1 MPRISLREMFVLVAA
16 VALAIVSL
24 VYASSLLQAAV
35 SLIAL
40 LVGLAA
46 VILGIIDCG
55 PRRAFAIGFSVAMIG
70 YLVVVLNCQ
79 RMAAQQ
85 TNQFVFETNRPHLP
99 TWLLLDYFYEGINR
113 SGNYDVITNEL
124 IPESEK
130 LVQVPGTM
138 GGAKQ
143 TGAGHGVWYQELP
156 PREIYMATGHLWWA
170 LLFGYI
176 GGHFARFIYKRRA
189 AEQPSQQ

>member
-46 VILGIIDCG
+46 VILGIIDRG

-85 TNQFVFETNRPHLP
+85 NNPYQFVLETDRPHLP
-99 TWLLLDYFYEGINR
+99 TRLLLDYFYEGINR
-113 SGNYDVITNEL
+113 SGNYDQITDEL

-130 LVQVPGTM
+130 LVPIPGNRNGLM
-138 GGAKQ
+138 Q
-143 TGAGHGVWYQELP
+143 TAAGHGV
-156 PREIYMATGHLWWA
+156 
-170 LLFGYI
+170 
-176 GGHFARFIYKRRA
+176 
-189 AEQPSQQ
+189 